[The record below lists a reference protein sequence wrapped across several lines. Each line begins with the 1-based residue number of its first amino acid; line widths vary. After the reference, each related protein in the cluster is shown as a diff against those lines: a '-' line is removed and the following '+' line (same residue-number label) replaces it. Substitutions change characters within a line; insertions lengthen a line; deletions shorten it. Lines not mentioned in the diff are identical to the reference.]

1 MNNINSYRIYDDKLN
16 LLYETSIGVYEKKKD
31 VKLMKLLNKSRF
43 FLNVDNLR
51 CYRID
56 PMFS

>member
-1 MNNINSYRIYDDKLN
+1 MNNIKSYRIYDDKLN
-16 LLYETSIGVYEKKKD
+16 LLYETSVGPYQRKKD
-31 VKLMKLLNKSRF
+31 NKLTELLTKSRL

-56 PMFS
+56 PVLR